1 MNLTTL
7 ECLVVHQCRLEQ
19 SLIVVFY
26 LEIVASVS
34 TQNILLSSNDLEN
47 LLGDP
52 KDKSFLS
59 FGRTVS
65 RILGVLSVNC

>member
-7 ECLVVHQCRLEQ
+7 DCLVVHRFSPELY
-19 SLIVVFY
+19 LFVVFLN
-26 LEIVASVS
+26 LEIVPTVS
-34 TQNILLSSNDLEN
+34 TQNLLLSSNDLED

-52 KDKSFLS
+52 KDESFLG

-65 RILGVLSVNC
+65 RIFWYLNY